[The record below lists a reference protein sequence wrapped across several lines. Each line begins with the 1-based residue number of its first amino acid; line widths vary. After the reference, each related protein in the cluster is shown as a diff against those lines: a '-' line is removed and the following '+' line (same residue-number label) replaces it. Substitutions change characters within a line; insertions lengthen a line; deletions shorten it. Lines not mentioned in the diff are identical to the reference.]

1 MVISVRR
8 TGIVFFLNVLSLVKK
23 RLEFKD
29 QLLSFTGMVSGKTFK
44 K

>member
-23 RLEFKD
+23 RPEFYAL
-29 QLLSFTGMVSGKTFK
+29 LLSFTGMVSGKTFK